1 MHERGLSSTNGVKL
15 FLQVDKLFRHAT
27 PRVREA
33 AGEVMAS
40 WLMCSRDTIRES
52 LKSERRVTVV
62 DPYVLPVLPN
72 LCC

>member
-1 MHERGLSSTNGVKL
+1 MHERGLGSTNGLKL
-15 FLQVDKLFRHAT
+15 FQQVDKLLRHAT
-27 PRVREA
+27 PRVRGA

-40 WLMCSRDTIRES
+40 WLICSRDTMRDS

-62 DPYVLPVLPN
+62 DPYALPVLPN